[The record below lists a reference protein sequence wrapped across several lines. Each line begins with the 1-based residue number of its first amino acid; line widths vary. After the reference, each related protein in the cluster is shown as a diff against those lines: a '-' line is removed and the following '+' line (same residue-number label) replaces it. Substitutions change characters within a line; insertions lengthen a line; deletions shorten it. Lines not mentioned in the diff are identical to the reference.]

1 MMSMMKGVT
10 IHLTVH
16 QDSRLLLADV
26 PGSKLISEQEK
37 ETFGTKTVLDQV
49 TAQTLVTGSD
59 GAEKL
64 DEAENKLLM

>member
-37 ETFGTKTVLDQV
+37 ETFGTKTAAEHRV
-49 TAQTLVTGSD
+49 TAQELVTASD

-64 DEAENKLLM
+64 GEVENK